1 MGQAVR
7 ACGDLRQAARMHA
20 CRLALGG
27 QGAGRAWEP
36 GVLASGLGVFM
47 GRGIGE
53 TMAVC

>member
-7 ACGDLRQAARMHA
+7 ACGDLRQAGPHARA
-20 CRLALGG
+20 QARARG

-36 GVLASGLGVFM
+36 GVIASGLGVFM